1 MDTVDKIGELEA
13 RVDKYVLYTEQRL
26 GDLMDRL
33 DRLEEDASFLMK
45 VLERIDSDLNL
56 EVDE

>member
-26 GDLMDRL
+26 GNLMDRM
-33 DRLEEDASFLMK
+33 DRIDRFEED
-45 VLERIDSDLNL
+45 E
-56 EVDE
+56 

>member
-1 MDTVDKIGELEA
+1 MISS
-13 RVDKYVLYTEQRL
+13 EQEDIIRL
-26 GDLMDRL
+26 SRRLDCQVRSLMDRM

-45 VLERIDSDLNL
+45 VLERSDSDLNL